1 MKRFRATDHRA
12 LVLASV
18 ATHPTPPSSGQVV
31 RDCVQT
37 FAEPLIRSMLSQLKR
52 EGLIAG
58 TYEALEITPEGW
70 EWLRQGLF
78 DRQPPKAHMRPG
90 ARRRKEVRS

>member
-31 RDCVQT
+31 RDCVET

-58 TYEALEITPEGW
+58 SDALEITPEGW

-78 DRQPPKAHMRPG
+78 DRAIPKPHFRPG